1 LAWPGK
7 LGKPVLAGN
16 RATYADV
23 HSGVD
28 LVVDAL
34 RTGYEQFLIIKT
46 PAALVGLSG
55 GGADVSWSLPVK
67 TKGLTARVEA
77 DGSVAFV
84 DAKNVVAPRVAATK
98 AWDAVMDPRSGEHTS
113 TAAVKLS
120 VLQQGKGKAV
130 VMMTPDQGWL
140 ADPTRVFPIT
150 IDPTY
155 ASANVT
161 TSFDIYVSSLSPT
174 ATYSTSTEL
183 RVGTYGSGDKYRSFL
198 SFPLASFGG
207 KDTVSASLS
216 LYEFYSWSCTAKP
229 FYSYGTVGQ
238 PPATT
243 SRATCPARAPTSA
256 PPPWP
261 AETSALSR
269 ARIIA
274 RRHEYVSPSL
284 LPTQREDLEPLQDDE
299 PGLTVEIARTPDDI
313 VECITTTTHDGNTD
327 HDS

>member
-23 HSGVD
+23 HPGVD

-84 DAKNVVAPRVAATK
+84 DAKNVVAPQVAATK
-98 AWDAVMDPRSGEHTS
+98 AWDAVVDPRSGEHTS
-113 TAAVKLS
+113 TAPVKLS

-130 VMMTPDQGWL
+130 VTMTPDQGWL

-161 TSFDIYVSSLSPT
+161 TSFDIYVSSLYPT

-183 RVGTYGSGDKYRSFL
+183 RVGSYGSGDKYRSFL
-198 SFPLASFGG
+198 SCPGILWWQGHRVRLA
-207 KDTVSASLS
+207 VAV
-216 LYEFYSWSCTAKP
+216 A
-229 FYSYGTVGQ
+229 V
-238 PPATT
+238 
-243 SRATCPARAPTSA
+243 
-256 PPPWP
+256 
-261 AETSALSR
+261 
-269 ARIIA
+269 
-274 RRHEYVSPSL
+274 
-284 LPTQREDLEPLQDDE
+284 
-299 PGLTVEIARTPDDI
+299 
-313 VECITTTTHDGNTD
+313 
-327 HDS
+327 